1 VSLVE
6 EFSSL
11 PQYDLFI
18 AGDGDLRQNLQQKY
32 ADCKNVRFLG
42 ALSRTD
48 LVPLYEM
55 ATALVLPSLA
65 PEVFPLSVLESL
77 ACGTPAIVHNVGG
90 SREAIDQTGGGIVYE
105 SAAELRCAVD
115 TLAGDISLR
124 QDLGQKAR
132 KGYEQHYT
140 QEHYIKRYLDVIA
153 AIPERSSEADRR
165 HTRSTNP

>member
-1 VSLVE
+1 
-6 EFSSL
+6 
-11 PQYDLFI
+11 
-18 AGDGDLRQNLQQKY
+18 
-32 ADCKNVRFLG
+32 
-42 ALSRTD
+42 
-48 LVPLYEM
+48 M
-55 ATALVLPSLA
+55 ATALILPSLA

-115 TLAGDISLR
+115 TLAGDTSLR

-140 QEHYIKRYLDVIA
+140 QEHYIERYLDVIA
-153 AIPERSSEADRR
+153 AIPQRSSVGRQKT
-165 HTRSTNP
+165 HSVN